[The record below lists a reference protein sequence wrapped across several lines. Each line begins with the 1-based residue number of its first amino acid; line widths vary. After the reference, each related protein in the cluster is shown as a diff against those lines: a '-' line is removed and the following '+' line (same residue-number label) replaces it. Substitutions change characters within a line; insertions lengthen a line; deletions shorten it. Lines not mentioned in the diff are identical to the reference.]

1 MSEQVSLAASERQ
14 SEGKSANR
22 NLRRSGYIPGV
33 LYGGKDE
40 PKKISIMEKDI
51 VKATEIAGFA
61 TQILQ
66 ISMDGKDV
74 DVVVKEIQ
82 RHPATSRVL
91 HADFMRVDPDSKI
104 TLVVPIRTLNDESCI
119 GVKVSGGQVNHLIN
133 DIEISCLASNLPEQ
147 LEIDV
152 QEMDIGDT
160 VSLSEIKLPE
170 GVEITI
176 LYHATD
182 MAIGRPPRGH
192 EAEGFLRLMSC
203 TGVSMKG
210 HPDLHA
216 KHVIADDTS
225 GLLFTANL
233 DGNHGLNTGIEVGV
247 RLSKEAS
254 QQLSEWHDTLFD
266 SFPLE
271 LVISPTISELSKR
284 KGTKLV
290 QLPDGVLVSSVKQ
303 FDKIKRLL
311 SEISEKSTVI
321 CKRKNRWIEPENK
334 GDRWTPKP
342 YESRVEVPSIDS
354 GLLLDGINLMSK
366 GKHIDVDL
374 SENSDFGLHHAHI
387 APGKYNLSLLKPYT
401 DDEILELIEQHLPV
415 PKEGVAL
422 KEIFAKFKENI
433 SSPKEISFEL
443 NAKGF
448 ADYIQRKK
456 NRGLLRVHEIKGQ
469 KIFPIK
475 TEEDESVDS
484 HSD

>member
-66 ISMDGKDV
+66 ITMDGKDV

-160 VSLSEIKLPE
+160 ISLSEIKLPE

-176 LYHATD
+176 LQQDEDRDQAVVSVTETREMIIEEEEEELEVVEGEEGEEGEEGDTEAT
-182 MAIGRPPRGH
+182 
-192 EAEGFLRLMSC
+192 
-203 TGVSMKG
+203 
-210 HPDLHA
+210 
-216 KHVIADDTS
+216 
-225 GLLFTANL
+225 
-233 DGNHGLNTGIEVGV
+233 
-247 RLSKEAS
+247 
-254 QQLSEWHDTLFD
+254 
-266 SFPLE
+266 
-271 LVISPTISELSKR
+271 
-284 KGTKLV
+284 
-290 QLPDGVLVSSVKQ
+290 
-303 FDKIKRLL
+303 
-311 SEISEKSTVI
+311 
-321 CKRKNRWIEPENK
+321 
-334 GDRWTPKP
+334 
-342 YESRVEVPSIDS
+342 ES
-354 GLLLDGINLMSK
+354 
-366 GKHIDVDL
+366 
-374 SENSDFGLHHAHI
+374 
-387 APGKYNLSLLKPYT
+387 
-401 DDEILELIEQHLPV
+401 
-415 PKEGVAL
+415 
-422 KEIFAKFKENI
+422 
-433 SSPKEISFEL
+433 
-443 NAKGF
+443 
-448 ADYIQRKK
+448 
-456 NRGLLRVHEIKGQ
+456 
-469 KIFPIK
+469 
-475 TEEDESVDS
+475 TEEDPETPTEGKESDTS
-484 HSD
+484 EEKQKE

>member
-51 VKATEIAGFA
+51 VKATEITGFA

-176 LYHATD
+176 LQQDEERDQAVVSVTETREMIIEEEEEELGLEEGEAGEEGEEGDAEAT
-182 MAIGRPPRGH
+182 
-192 EAEGFLRLMSC
+192 EG
-203 TGVSMKG
+203 
-210 HPDLHA
+210 
-216 KHVIADDTS
+216 
-225 GLLFTANL
+225 
-233 DGNHGLNTGIEVGV
+233 
-247 RLSKEAS
+247 
-254 QQLSEWHDTLFD
+254 
-266 SFPLE
+266 
-271 LVISPTISELSKR
+271 
-284 KGTKLV
+284 
-290 QLPDGVLVSSVKQ
+290 
-303 FDKIKRLL
+303 
-311 SEISEKSTVI
+311 
-321 CKRKNRWIEPENK
+321 
-334 GDRWTPKP
+334 
-342 YESRVEVPSIDS
+342 
-354 GLLLDGINLMSK
+354 
-366 GKHIDVDL
+366 
-374 SENSDFGLHHAHI
+374 
-387 APGKYNLSLLKPYT
+387 
-401 DDEILELIEQHLPV
+401 
-415 PKEGVAL
+415 
-422 KEIFAKFKENI
+422 
-433 SSPKEISFEL
+433 
-443 NAKGF
+443 
-448 ADYIQRKK
+448 
-456 NRGLLRVHEIKGQ
+456 
-469 KIFPIK
+469 
-475 TEEDESVDS
+475 TEEDSETPTEGKESDPS
-484 HSD
+484 EEKQKE

>member
-40 PKKISIMEKDI
+40 PKKISIMEKYI

-176 LYHATD
+176 LQQDEERDQAV
-182 MAIGRPPRGH
+182 
-192 EAEGFLRLMSC
+192 
-203 TGVSMKG
+203 VSVTETREM
-210 HPDLHA
+210 
-216 KHVIADDTS
+216 I
-225 GLLFTANL
+225 
-233 DGNHGLNTGIEVGV
+233 IE
-247 RLSKEAS
+247 E
-254 QQLSEWHDTLFD
+254 EEEE
-266 SFPLE
+266 LE
-271 LVISPTISELSKR
+271 LEE
-284 KGTKLV
+284 GEE
-290 QLPDGVLVSSVKQ
+290 G
-303 FDKIKRLL
+303 
-311 SEISEKSTVI
+311 EE
-321 CKRKNRWIEPENK
+321 
-334 GDRWTPKP
+334 GDAEAT
-342 YESRVEVPSIDS
+342 
-354 GLLLDGINLMSK
+354 
-366 GKHIDVDL
+366 
-374 SENSDFGLHHAHI
+374 
-387 APGKYNLSLLKPYT
+387 
-401 DDEILELIEQHLPV
+401 
-415 PKEGVAL
+415 EG
-422 KEIFAKFKENI
+422 
-433 SSPKEISFEL
+433 
-443 NAKGF
+443 
-448 ADYIQRKK
+448 
-456 NRGLLRVHEIKGQ
+456 
-469 KIFPIK
+469 
-475 TEEDESVDS
+475 TEEDSETPTEGKESDPS
-484 HSD
+484 EEKQKE

>member
-1 MSEQVSLAASERQ
+1 MSEQVNLAASERQ

-51 VKATEIAGFA
+51 VKATEIVGFT

-176 LYHATD
+176 LQQDEERDQAVVSVTETREMIIEEEEEELGLEEGEEGEEGDSEAT
-182 MAIGRPPRGH
+182 
-192 EAEGFLRLMSC
+192 EG
-203 TGVSMKG
+203 
-210 HPDLHA
+210 
-216 KHVIADDTS
+216 
-225 GLLFTANL
+225 
-233 DGNHGLNTGIEVGV
+233 
-247 RLSKEAS
+247 
-254 QQLSEWHDTLFD
+254 
-266 SFPLE
+266 
-271 LVISPTISELSKR
+271 
-284 KGTKLV
+284 
-290 QLPDGVLVSSVKQ
+290 
-303 FDKIKRLL
+303 
-311 SEISEKSTVI
+311 
-321 CKRKNRWIEPENK
+321 
-334 GDRWTPKP
+334 
-342 YESRVEVPSIDS
+342 
-354 GLLLDGINLMSK
+354 
-366 GKHIDVDL
+366 
-374 SENSDFGLHHAHI
+374 
-387 APGKYNLSLLKPYT
+387 
-401 DDEILELIEQHLPV
+401 
-415 PKEGVAL
+415 
-422 KEIFAKFKENI
+422 
-433 SSPKEISFEL
+433 
-443 NAKGF
+443 
-448 ADYIQRKK
+448 
-456 NRGLLRVHEIKGQ
+456 
-469 KIFPIK
+469 
-475 TEEDESVDS
+475 TEEDSETPTEGKK
-484 HSD
+484 SDPSEEKQKE

>member
-176 LYHATD
+176 LQQDEDRDQAVVSVTETREMIIEEEEEELGLEEGEEGEEGDTEAT
-182 MAIGRPPRGH
+182 
-192 EAEGFLRLMSC
+192 EG
-203 TGVSMKG
+203 
-210 HPDLHA
+210 
-216 KHVIADDTS
+216 
-225 GLLFTANL
+225 
-233 DGNHGLNTGIEVGV
+233 
-247 RLSKEAS
+247 
-254 QQLSEWHDTLFD
+254 
-266 SFPLE
+266 
-271 LVISPTISELSKR
+271 
-284 KGTKLV
+284 
-290 QLPDGVLVSSVKQ
+290 
-303 FDKIKRLL
+303 
-311 SEISEKSTVI
+311 
-321 CKRKNRWIEPENK
+321 
-334 GDRWTPKP
+334 
-342 YESRVEVPSIDS
+342 
-354 GLLLDGINLMSK
+354 
-366 GKHIDVDL
+366 
-374 SENSDFGLHHAHI
+374 
-387 APGKYNLSLLKPYT
+387 
-401 DDEILELIEQHLPV
+401 
-415 PKEGVAL
+415 
-422 KEIFAKFKENI
+422 
-433 SSPKEISFEL
+433 
-443 NAKGF
+443 
-448 ADYIQRKK
+448 
-456 NRGLLRVHEIKGQ
+456 
-469 KIFPIK
+469 
-475 TEEDESVDS
+475 TEEDSETPTEGKESDPS
-484 HSD
+484 EEKQKE

>member
-51 VKATEIAGFA
+51 VKATENVGFA

-176 LYHATD
+176 LQQDEDRDQAVVSVTETREMIIEEEEEELGLEEGEEGEEGDTEAT
-182 MAIGRPPRGH
+182 
-192 EAEGFLRLMSC
+192 EG
-203 TGVSMKG
+203 
-210 HPDLHA
+210 
-216 KHVIADDTS
+216 
-225 GLLFTANL
+225 
-233 DGNHGLNTGIEVGV
+233 
-247 RLSKEAS
+247 
-254 QQLSEWHDTLFD
+254 
-266 SFPLE
+266 
-271 LVISPTISELSKR
+271 
-284 KGTKLV
+284 
-290 QLPDGVLVSSVKQ
+290 
-303 FDKIKRLL
+303 
-311 SEISEKSTVI
+311 
-321 CKRKNRWIEPENK
+321 
-334 GDRWTPKP
+334 
-342 YESRVEVPSIDS
+342 
-354 GLLLDGINLMSK
+354 
-366 GKHIDVDL
+366 
-374 SENSDFGLHHAHI
+374 
-387 APGKYNLSLLKPYT
+387 
-401 DDEILELIEQHLPV
+401 
-415 PKEGVAL
+415 
-422 KEIFAKFKENI
+422 
-433 SSPKEISFEL
+433 
-443 NAKGF
+443 
-448 ADYIQRKK
+448 
-456 NRGLLRVHEIKGQ
+456 
-469 KIFPIK
+469 
-475 TEEDESVDS
+475 TEEDSETPTEGKESDPS
-484 HSD
+484 EEKQKE

>member
-1 MSEQVSLAASERQ
+1 MNEQVSLAASERQ

-176 LYHATD
+176 LQQDEDRDQAVVSVTETREMIIEEEEEELGLEEGEEGEEGDAEAT
-182 MAIGRPPRGH
+182 
-192 EAEGFLRLMSC
+192 EG
-203 TGVSMKG
+203 
-210 HPDLHA
+210 
-216 KHVIADDTS
+216 
-225 GLLFTANL
+225 
-233 DGNHGLNTGIEVGV
+233 
-247 RLSKEAS
+247 
-254 QQLSEWHDTLFD
+254 
-266 SFPLE
+266 
-271 LVISPTISELSKR
+271 
-284 KGTKLV
+284 
-290 QLPDGVLVSSVKQ
+290 
-303 FDKIKRLL
+303 
-311 SEISEKSTVI
+311 
-321 CKRKNRWIEPENK
+321 
-334 GDRWTPKP
+334 
-342 YESRVEVPSIDS
+342 
-354 GLLLDGINLMSK
+354 
-366 GKHIDVDL
+366 
-374 SENSDFGLHHAHI
+374 
-387 APGKYNLSLLKPYT
+387 
-401 DDEILELIEQHLPV
+401 
-415 PKEGVAL
+415 
-422 KEIFAKFKENI
+422 
-433 SSPKEISFEL
+433 
-443 NAKGF
+443 
-448 ADYIQRKK
+448 
-456 NRGLLRVHEIKGQ
+456 
-469 KIFPIK
+469 
-475 TEEDESVDS
+475 TEEDSETPTEGKESDPS
-484 HSD
+484 EEKQKE

>member
-51 VKATEIAGFA
+51 VKATEIAGFT

-176 LYHATD
+176 LQQDEERDQAVVSVTETREMIIEEEEEELGLEEGEEGEEGDAEAT
-182 MAIGRPPRGH
+182 
-192 EAEGFLRLMSC
+192 EG
-203 TGVSMKG
+203 
-210 HPDLHA
+210 
-216 KHVIADDTS
+216 
-225 GLLFTANL
+225 
-233 DGNHGLNTGIEVGV
+233 
-247 RLSKEAS
+247 
-254 QQLSEWHDTLFD
+254 
-266 SFPLE
+266 
-271 LVISPTISELSKR
+271 
-284 KGTKLV
+284 
-290 QLPDGVLVSSVKQ
+290 
-303 FDKIKRLL
+303 
-311 SEISEKSTVI
+311 
-321 CKRKNRWIEPENK
+321 
-334 GDRWTPKP
+334 
-342 YESRVEVPSIDS
+342 
-354 GLLLDGINLMSK
+354 
-366 GKHIDVDL
+366 
-374 SENSDFGLHHAHI
+374 
-387 APGKYNLSLLKPYT
+387 
-401 DDEILELIEQHLPV
+401 
-415 PKEGVAL
+415 
-422 KEIFAKFKENI
+422 
-433 SSPKEISFEL
+433 
-443 NAKGF
+443 
-448 ADYIQRKK
+448 
-456 NRGLLRVHEIKGQ
+456 
-469 KIFPIK
+469 
-475 TEEDESVDS
+475 TEEDSETPTEGKESDPS
-484 HSD
+484 EEKQKE

>member
-176 LYHATD
+176 LQQDEDRDQAVVSVTETREMIIEEEEEELGLEEGEEGVEGVEGD
-182 MAIGRPPRGH
+182 TEA
-192 EAEGFLRLMSC
+192 AEG
-203 TGVSMKG
+203 
-210 HPDLHA
+210 
-216 KHVIADDTS
+216 
-225 GLLFTANL
+225 
-233 DGNHGLNTGIEVGV
+233 
-247 RLSKEAS
+247 
-254 QQLSEWHDTLFD
+254 
-266 SFPLE
+266 
-271 LVISPTISELSKR
+271 
-284 KGTKLV
+284 
-290 QLPDGVLVSSVKQ
+290 
-303 FDKIKRLL
+303 
-311 SEISEKSTVI
+311 
-321 CKRKNRWIEPENK
+321 
-334 GDRWTPKP
+334 
-342 YESRVEVPSIDS
+342 
-354 GLLLDGINLMSK
+354 
-366 GKHIDVDL
+366 
-374 SENSDFGLHHAHI
+374 
-387 APGKYNLSLLKPYT
+387 
-401 DDEILELIEQHLPV
+401 
-415 PKEGVAL
+415 
-422 KEIFAKFKENI
+422 
-433 SSPKEISFEL
+433 
-443 NAKGF
+443 
-448 ADYIQRKK
+448 
-456 NRGLLRVHEIKGQ
+456 
-469 KIFPIK
+469 
-475 TEEDESVDS
+475 TEEELETPTEGKESDS
-484 HSD
+484 SEEKQKE